1 MSLLAMHCR
10 SMRVRTG
17 TRMRRIVSTAAVA
30 LAAISIATSPVT
42 AQIKRNTFV
51 AKFKDWE
58 VHKARVGA
66 ATVCYAATLPKSR
79 KGKYTRRDETSLLVS
94 FWPSRNVR
102 GQVEIR
108 AGYTYKPDSVVTL
121 EFNNGTK
128 FKLNTKADSAWGV
141 DASDDSKIVTN
152 LSDRVRLKVYGRS
165 IRGTQTV
172 DTYSLSG
179 FRDAVARAKA
189 ACGM

>member
-1 MSLLAMHCR
+1 
-10 SMRVRTG
+10 MRKMIF
-17 TRMRRIVSTAAVA
+17 MRRPITFVAAPFLMAAV
-30 LAAISIATSPVT
+30 LSATAVSPAD
-42 AQIKRNTFV
+42 AQARRNTFV

-66 ATVCYAATLPKSR
+66 ATVCYAATLPKKRSGR
-79 KGKYTRRDETSLLVS
+79 YTRRDETSLIVS
-94 FWPSRNVR
+94 FWPSRRVQ

-108 AGYTYKPDSVVTL
+108 AGYTYKADSVVTM

-141 DASDDSKIVTN
+141 DSSDDKKIVTN
-152 LSDRVRLKVYGRS
+152 LSDRIRLKVYGRS
-165 IRGTQTV
+165 SRGTRTV

-179 FRDAVARAKA
+179 FRDAFARAKS

>member
-1 MSLLAMHCR
+1 MSYLLAK
-10 SMRVRTG
+10 TA
-17 TRMRRIVSTAAVA
+17 RIAAVA
-30 LAAISIATSPVT
+30 IVTLAIAAPLASHAN
-42 AQIKRNTFV
+42 AQARAGTFV

-66 ATVCYAATLPKSR
+66 ATVCYAATLPKR
-79 KGKYTRRDETSLLVS
+79 REGRYTRRDETSLLVS

-108 AGYTYKPDSVVTL
+108 AGYTYRADSVVTL

-141 DASDDSKIVTN
+141 DSSDDEKIIKN
-152 LSDRVRLKVYGRS
+152 LGDRIRLKVFGRS
-165 IRGTQTV
+165 TRGTRTV

-179 FRDAVARAKA
+179 FRDAFARAKS

>member
-1 MSLLAMHCR
+1 MNSRTSVTLLAGL
-10 SMRVRTG
+10 VG
-17 TRMRRIVSTAAVA
+17 IAV
-30 LAAISIATSPVT
+30 LATAISPSA
-42 AQIKRNTFV
+42 AQARRNTFV

-58 VHKARVGA
+58 VHKAKIGA
-66 ATVCYAATLPKSR
+66 ATVCYAATLPKR
-79 KGKYTRRDETSLLVS
+79 RRGKYTRRDETSLIVS
-94 FWPSRNVR
+94 FWPSRKVS

-108 AGYTYKPDSVVTL
+108 AGYTYKADSVVTM

-141 DASDDSKIVTN
+141 DASDDSKIVKN
-152 LSDRVRLKVYGRS
+152 LGDRIRLRVYGRS
-165 IRGTQTV
+165 ARGTATV

-179 FRDAVARAKA
+179 FRDAFARAKS